1 MFSSS
6 RSKPKRV
13 ERRLLNL
20 LAERHSRAAGLTVA
34 SIKNSPLTA
43 GLMSLVIG
51 VAMTLPALL
60 VLISV
65 NLEMQIGKIGDMA
78 EITAYFSNDI
88 SDNRVSE
95 ISERLHSL
103 FANVEIRYVSAA
115 SALAQLS
122 EVMTL
127 KPILNALEYNPL
139 PAALLVRPHEPGVA
153 TAREIEQIL
162 TNLPEVELVQLDSLW
177 LQRLEAWIG
186 LLNTLSSAVSL
197 VVVSG
202 LLLIINNTIEG
213 GVQSRREEIRITKQ
227 LGGTDAYIRRPFL
240 YFGVFLGAAGG
251 TLACLLTAAL
261 GHQLGTA
268 VKALAL
274 LYQTDFALAG
284 LSFGQNL
291 VVILLG
297 AGIGWLAAFFSV
309 SRKIATFSN

>member
-1 MFSSS
+1 MS
-6 RSKPKRV
+6 
-13 ERRLLNL
+13 L
-20 LAERHSRAAGLTVA
+20 LAERHSQAAGQTVA
-34 SIKNSPLTA
+34 RIKNAPLTA

-51 VAMTLPALL
+51 FAMTLPALL

-65 NLEMQIGKIGDMA
+65 NLETQIGKIGDMA
-78 EITAYFSNDI
+78 EITAYFSSDI
-88 SDNRVSE
+88 PDNRISE
-95 ISERLHSL
+95 ISERLRSL

-127 KPILNALEYNPL
+127 KPILHALEYNPL
-139 PAALLVRPHEPGVA
+139 PAALLIRPDEPGVA

-227 LGGTDAYIRRPFL
+227 LGGTDAYVRRPFL

-261 GHQLGTA
+261 GHQLGIA

-274 LYQTDFALAG
+274 LYETDFTVAG

-291 VVILLG
+291 AMILLA

-309 SRKIATFSN
+309 SRKIATFKY

>member
-1 MFSSS
+1 
-6 RSKPKRV
+6 
-13 ERRLLNL
+13 
-20 LAERHSRAAGLTVA
+20 
-34 SIKNSPLTA
+34 
-43 GLMSLVIG
+43 
-51 VAMTLPALL
+51 
-60 VLISV
+60 
-65 NLEMQIGKIGDMA
+65 
-78 EITAYFSNDI
+78 
-88 SDNRVSE
+88 
-95 ISERLHSL
+95 
-103 FANVEIRYVSAA
+103 
-115 SALAQLS
+115 
-122 EVMTL
+122 
-127 KPILNALEYNPL
+127 
-139 PAALLVRPHEPGVA
+139 
-153 TAREIEQIL
+153 
-162 TNLPEVELVQLDSLW
+162 
-177 LQRLEAWIG
+177 
-186 LLNTLSSAVSL
+186 VSL

-251 TLACLLTAAL
+251 TLACLQTAAL

-309 SRKIATFSN
+309 SRKIATFSY

>member
-6 RSKPKRV
+6 RSRPKPAK
-13 ERRLLNL
+13 RRLLNL
-20 LAERHSRAAGLTVA
+20 LAERHSRAAGQTVV
-34 SIKNSPLTA
+34 SIKNAPLTA

-88 SDNRVSE
+88 ADNRVSE

-139 PAALLVRPHEPGVA
+139 PAALFVRPDEPDVA

-251 TLACLLTAAL
+251 TLACLQTAAL

-268 VKALAL
+268 VKAL
-274 LYQTDFALAG
+274 
-284 LSFGQNL
+284 
-291 VVILLG
+291 
-297 AGIGWLAAFFSV
+297 
-309 SRKIATFSN
+309 